1 MKTEKENNVE
11 VKITK
16 DVGISCSIIGE
27 LLKHINQKEIEETK
41 SSFEDTKKTID
52 KKDETGMVKT
62 F

>member
-1 MKTEKENNVE
+1 ME

-27 LLKHINQKEIEETK
+27 LLKHINQKEIVETK